1 MKANDLKKKKSV
13 VDLSGLAPDQRERVE
28 RALHPR
34 DTVFSRRFREGDVEA
49 WRRAADRSGKNLRNW
64 IEEVLNLAARERVR

>member
-1 MKANDLKKKKSV
+1 MKANNLKRKKSV

-34 DTVFSRRFREGDVEA
+34 DTVFSRRFRARDVEA
-49 WRRAADRSGKNLRNW
+49 WRLAAERAQISLRDW
-64 IEEVLNLAARERVR
+64 IEGVLNLAARERVR